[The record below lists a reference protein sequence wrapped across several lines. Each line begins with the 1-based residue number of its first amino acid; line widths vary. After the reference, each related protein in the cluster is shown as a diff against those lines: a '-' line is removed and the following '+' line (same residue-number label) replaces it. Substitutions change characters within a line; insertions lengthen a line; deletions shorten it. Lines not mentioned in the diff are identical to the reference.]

1 MVNQSICGDL
11 KINFGASGVLDSLGS
26 EDRAQRLLPCEDQ
39 RPRILGE
46 ILQMDL
52 DGPKSYW
59 DLAAFREQHHLT

>member
-39 RPRILGE
+39 GLRIPGE
-46 ILQMDL
+46 MAQMDL
-52 DGPKSYW
+52 DGPKS
-59 DLAAFREQHHLT
+59 